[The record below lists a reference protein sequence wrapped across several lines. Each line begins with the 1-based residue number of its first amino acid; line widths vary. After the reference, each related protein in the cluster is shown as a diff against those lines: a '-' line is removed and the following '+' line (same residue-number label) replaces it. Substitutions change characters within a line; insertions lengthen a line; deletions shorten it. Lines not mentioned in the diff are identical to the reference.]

1 MKKKF
6 PQITTLLLV
15 VVLIGCVSLLFFSDR
30 GLESLWELKKEKVEI
45 QQEINSLRKEIAN
58 LKRES
63 EKLEFDQDYVEKIA
77 REKLKMAKP
86 GEQVFKIEWFY
97 LKTSLATLKDF
108 KSGKWYLIKSEIKL
122 DTIFL
127 S

>member
-30 GLESLWELKKEKVEI
+30 GLVSLWELKKEKVEI

-58 LKRES
+58 LKRE
-63 EKLEFDQDYVEKIA
+63 
-77 REKLKMAKP
+77 
-86 GEQVFKIEWFY
+86 
-97 LKTSLATLKDF
+97 
-108 KSGKWYLIKSEIKL
+108 
-122 DTIFL
+122 
-127 S
+127 

>member
-30 GLESLWELKKEKVEI
+30 GLVSLWELKKEKVEI

-86 GEQVFKIEWFY
+86 GEQVFKIE
-97 LKTSLATLKDF
+97 
-108 KSGKWYLIKSEIKL
+108 
-122 DTIFL
+122 
-127 S
+127 

>member
-1 MKKKF
+1 MKKNF

-30 GLESLWELKKEKVEI
+30 GLVSLWELKKEKVEI

-86 GEQVFKIEWFY
+86 GEQVFKIE
-97 LKTSLATLKDF
+97 
-108 KSGKWYLIKSEIKL
+108 
-122 DTIFL
+122 
-127 S
+127 

>member
-30 GLESLWELKKEKVEI
+30 GLVSLWELKKEKVEI
-45 QQEINSLRKEIAN
+45 QQEINSLRKEISN

-63 EKLEFDQDYVEKIA
+63 EKLEFDQDYIEKTA
-77 REKLKMAKP
+77 REKLKMVKP
-86 GEQVFKIEWFY
+86 GEKVFKIE
-97 LKTSLATLKDF
+97 
-108 KSGKWYLIKSEIKL
+108 
-122 DTIFL
+122 
-127 S
+127 

>member
-30 GLESLWELKKEKVEI
+30 GLVSLWELKKEKVEI

-63 EKLEFDQDYVEKIA
+63 EKLQFDQDYVEKIA

-86 GEQVFKIEWFY
+86 GEKVFKIE
-97 LKTSLATLKDF
+97 
-108 KSGKWYLIKSEIKL
+108 
-122 DTIFL
+122 
-127 S
+127 

>member
-86 GEQVFKIEWFY
+86 GEQVFKIE
-97 LKTSLATLKDF
+97 
-108 KSGKWYLIKSEIKL
+108 
-122 DTIFL
+122 
-127 S
+127 

>member
-30 GLESLWELKKEKVEI
+30 GLVSLWELKKEKVEI

-86 GEQVFKIEWFY
+86 GEKVFKIE
-97 LKTSLATLKDF
+97 
-108 KSGKWYLIKSEIKL
+108 
-122 DTIFL
+122 
-127 S
+127 

>member
-30 GLESLWELKKEKVEI
+30 GLVSLWELKKEKVEI

-63 EKLEFDQDYVEKIA
+63 EKLEFDLDYVEKIA

-86 GEQVFKIEWFY
+86 GEQVFKIE
-97 LKTSLATLKDF
+97 
-108 KSGKWYLIKSEIKL
+108 
-122 DTIFL
+122 
-127 S
+127 